1 MQEISPSTTVW
12 LSDYLNARRAR
23 LREQAEELRA
33 LDRLSLDA
41 ITPFQSGFVGQLNG
55 SDRFRDWLR
64 NRSDIQNHFSLKS
77 VELDRRYADRI
88 VFTGDV
94 LSTPAGALAA
104 IIPWDEFQ
112 PAAEYLR
119 LKSREAAS
127 RSPYGAI
134 VLPSYVADIA
144 TALKI
149 PQRALNST
157 EIPAC
162 CEIRWGA
169 LLRIDPAGVE
179 RALAYLAIN
188 PPTDLTP
195 VKIALGANCF
205 AVAALSLLAPDE
217 PLQIGLCAN
226 WNADL
231 ALKDMRRWLRTC
243 SRKEI
248 GTL

>member
-1 MQEISPSTTVW
+1 MQEISATTTVW
-12 LSDYLNARRAR
+12 LSDYLLARKSR
-23 LREQAEELRA
+23 LRERAEELRA

-188 PPTDLTP
+188 PPTDSAPIT
-195 VKIALGANCF
+195 VALGANCF
-205 AVAALSLLAPDE
+205 AVAVLTTRVPEE
-217 PLQIGLCAN
+217 PLQVGLCAN
-226 WNADL
+226 WNVDL
-231 ALKDMRRWLRTC
+231 ALEDLSRWLK
-243 SRKEI
+243 SPPKQKEVPA
-248 GTL
+248 